1 MFGFQY
7 KLVTYSFVNGST
19 VDSYSDGTETWG
31 SGRRQLRASR
41 AASPRA
47 SGASSFGGTFGSGGS
62 SGAGGGLGSFSYCK
76 GCVVWTMRLTQS
88 ITIFPTMRFRSY
100 PFDYQEFRI
109 RFDLGAGVEF
119 VSCESMLTNNQS
131 YLAFLVSSGSLKRLL
146 PTTEEFTYAIADGV
160 TATHPILNGEK
171 NLEMCDLTIRV
182 TRDYAIIFIKLL
194 VPTVIAV
201 YLGLMSVLL
210 SADDHCGDRAA
221 LLGVSILICMIN
233 LERDL
238 GLGKLMYSTWFDIMN
253 IVQLC
258 IQVIA
263 FFEVLV
269 EHALIKRGKEAECQ
283 ALNRVFAWFIMVV
296 GYPATVLATIFFGMN
311 FTWSALAC
319 VMLIMVAAMYAVFEC
334 RRFLT
339 AGDRRRKNLAKL
351 LSETDSRSPEFMEV
365 FTEAFEAHDLDS
377 EPKSRMQRPRLRPI
391 PPLPS
396 SIPRPLANVRTYA
409 L

>member
-238 GLGKLMYSTWFDIMN
+238 GLVCLCGGARQTW
-253 IVQLC
+253 
-258 IQVIA
+258 
-263 FFEVLV
+263 
-269 EHALIKRGKEAECQ
+269 
-283 ALNRVFAWFIMVV
+283 
-296 GYPATVLATIFFGMN
+296 
-311 FTWSALAC
+311 
-319 VMLIMVAAMYAVFEC
+319 
-334 RRFLT
+334 
-339 AGDRRRKNLAKL
+339 
-351 LSETDSRSPEFMEV
+351 
-365 FTEAFEAHDLDS
+365 
-377 EPKSRMQRPRLRPI
+377 
-391 PPLPS
+391 
-396 SIPRPLANVRTYA
+396 
-409 L
+409 